1 MCACVS
7 VHVYWGE
14 HVCACMWREHQYVGV
29 YVGGLIVVY
38 VHMNGC
44 VPVEGHVCVHAC
56 GGSASR

>member
-1 MCACVS
+1 MCIGGNMYVHACGGS
-7 VHVYWGE
+7 TS
-14 HVCACMWREHQYVGV
+14 MGV

-44 VPVEGHVCVHAC
+44 VHVEGHVCVHAC